1 MADVVYWVQDL
12 LFTSKIRETAKQIGL
27 SAEAARDPEALRD
40 GARAARAV
48 IVDLRLPRAL
58 EALELFSPDAEARQ
72 ALSIGFIDHE
82 PVRRMELARSKGC
95 GKVLANGKFSS
106 DLAALLAG
114 SSRAAAA
121 LSHERDRPPG

>member
-12 LFTSKIRETAKQIGL
+12 LFTSKIRETAKQVGL

-40 GARAARAV
+40 AARGAQVV

-58 EALELFSPDAEARQ
+58 EALDLIGADVEARR

-82 PVRRMELARSKGC
+82 QVDRMELARSKGC
-95 GKVLANGKFSS
+95 GKVLAKGKFSS
-106 DLAALLAG
+106 DLGVLLAG
-114 SSRAAAA
+114 SSRVTQ
-121 LSHERDRPPG
+121 PPSRQ